1 MDTGALVEGGVA
13 GLRKI
18 VGALEQEGVAIV
30 GAYLIRTT
38 SWDDQSQRTDF
49 RIVTKDDIRDVLY
62 KFVRLRGEGQLPE
75 YSNSITL
82 TPVRPDNYEASRVLD
97 YARRVGKPTVTIEG
111 VPSDG
116 LYIEDAVVVKYPQE
130 ERAAA

>member
-1 MDTGALVEGGVA
+1 MDTGALVDGGVA
-13 GLRKI
+13 GLRRI
-18 VGALEQEGVAIV
+18 VESLEQEGVAV
-30 GAYLIRTT
+30 YGAYLIRTT
-38 SWDDQSQRTDF
+38 GLDNESQRTDL
-49 RIVTKDDIRDVLY
+49 RIVTEDDIGDVLY
-62 KFVRLRGEGQLPE
+62 KFVRLRGQGKLPE
-75 YSNSITL
+75 YSSSITL
-82 TPVRPDNYEASRVLD
+82 TPVRPDSFEASRVLD